1 MFYEFRKSYMFSSH
15 QRSGLIY
22 YCKMHAHN
30 RIRCGA
36 VNLLEF
42 NFNEI
47 VSALS
52 YTLQDCHLMDLIN
65 NNSISNYKSNL
76 PK

>member
-15 QRSGLIY
+15 QMSEFSH
-22 YCKMHAHN
+22 CEMHVHN